1 MNIAYGRLWWVVIGS
16 FFASALPAFN
26 MAWDKM
32 PLTETSSFGQVTKV
46 ASIAS
51 IEALR
56 AGIPA
61 VITAMIA
68 FFMRQDADLPAFK
81 TDVKTQVE
89 SQLRKEIET
98 QILSRYTEAGKDV
111 R

>member
-1 MNIAYGRLWWVVIGS
+1 MNIAYGRLWWVIIGS

-26 MAWDKM
+26 TAWDGM
-32 PLTETSSFGQVTKV
+32 PLRDDSTFGHVMKV

-56 AGIPA
+56 AG
-61 VITAMIA
+61 VCCYYGVD
-68 FFMRQDADLPAFK
+68 R
-81 TDVKTQVE
+81 
-89 SQLRKEIET
+89 
-98 QILSRYTEAGKDV
+98 ILYATR

>member
-1 MNIAYGRLWWVVIGS
+1 MNIAYGRLWWVIIGS

-26 MAWDKM
+26 NAWDGM
-32 PLTETSSFGQVTKV
+32 PLRDDATFGHVMKV

-56 AGIPA
+56 AGVPA
-61 VITAMIA
+61 VITALIA
-68 FFMRQDADLPAFK
+68 FFVRQDASLPAFK
-81 TDVKTQVE
+81 GDIKTQIE
-89 SQLRKEIET
+89 TDLRKDIET
-98 QILSRYTEAGKDV
+98 QILSRYTEAGKEV

>member
-1 MNIAYGRLWWVVIGS
+1 MNIAYGRLWWVIVGA

-26 MAWDKM
+26 AAWENM
-32 PLTETSSFGQVTKV
+32 PISNNSTFGHVAKV

-56 AGIPA
+56 AGVPA

-68 FFMRQDADLPAFK
+68 FFIRQDANLPAFK
-81 TDVKTQVE
+81 RDVTTEVE
-89 SQLRKEIET
+89 TQLRKDIET
-98 QILSRYTEAGKDV
+98 QILSRYTAAGKDV
-111 R
+111 Q